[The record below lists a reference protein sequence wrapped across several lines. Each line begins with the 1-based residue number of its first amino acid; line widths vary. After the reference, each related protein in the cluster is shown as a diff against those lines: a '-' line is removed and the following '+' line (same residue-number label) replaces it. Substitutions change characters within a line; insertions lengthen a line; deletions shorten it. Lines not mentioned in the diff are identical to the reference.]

1 MNFKVKNR
9 HRLKDK
15 DSRQILKEIKQ
26 NFESINFKQNLI
38 IEIGEVNG
46 INFIFINGDPCFFYH
61 GKKIIFTLN
70 GLDKFTPINKFVIV
84 DMGAV
89 KFVTNGADVMAPGI
103 VDADNEI
110 VENDQVWICDKLNRK
125 PLAVGIALISGEQMV
140 KTNKG
145 KAINVIHH
153 VGDSIWNFVAKSL

>member
-15 DSRQILKEIKQ
+15 DSRYILKELKE
-26 NFESINFKQNLI
+26 NFENINFKKNLSF
-38 IEIGEVNG
+38 EIGEVEG
-46 INFIFINGDPCFFYH
+46 INFIFINDDPCFFYYD
-61 GKKIIFTLN
+61 GKIIFTLL
-70 GLDKFTPINKFVIV
+70 GLKKFKPINKFVIV

-103 VDADNEI
+103 VNADKKI
-110 VENDQVWICDKLNRK
+110 VENEQVWVCDERNKK
-125 PLAVGIALISGEQMV
+125 PLAIGIALMTGEQMI
-140 KTNKG
+140 KEKKG
-145 KAINVIHH
+145 KSIRIIHY